1 MEGPAC
7 MLSLPVSNKVKA
19 QSKGT
24 LLSHLVQCNDTGIL
38 EWDSPAEWACTG
50 VFPYKED
57 NGAVPG
63 VACTLS
69 LCPWCCAC
77 NVASED
83 LSVATL
89 LFAQWTKSSSK
100 SPCLPCPLFITL
112 SSCASLPSRA
122 SLQPQCALK
131 PQPVPSSAKF
141 AYMGVI
147 NCFTNATSAAC
158 KGCTSV

>member
-69 LCPWCCAC
+69 LCPC
-77 NVASED
+77 
-83 LSVATL
+83 
-89 LFAQWTKSSSK
+89 
-100 SPCLPCPLFITL
+100 
-112 SSCASLPSRA
+112 CASLPSRA